1 MDDSNMPDILNSPS
15 CRPEGW
21 AQMTGDHKYAY
32 HAKNWAD
39 PGDAVFKTPE
49 VAALYRKRT
58 RRILDTVALKEPD
71 EVPVYFLAEGY
82 VMAHGKLP
90 SKAAFYDVDQ
100 FILSLVSLHETYQL
114 DYRILSFIQSGPA
127 LDILGMRQIRWPGSA
142 VPGSA
147 LAGDDPFQYVEDE
160 YMRADEYDELINN
173 PEGYF
178 LRKYCPRIFGRL
190 PGLSRLPNVF
200 SLVETT
206 GFASTL
212 TGLSKG
218 TEARQAIDR
227 LLSAADQAGEVM
239 AKLNHADMQ
248 IRRDHGIPNLFGGI
262 TKTPYDIIGDTM
274 RCTLG
279 IVKDIYTRPEKV
291 EAAVEALVPMAV
303 QAGIWSAGASPNP
316 FVVIPLHKGSDDFL
330 SPEQFRQF
338 YWPTLKATM
347 QGLIDEGFIPVPFAE
362 GSYDRRLDIIAADPL
377 PKGRSVWIFD
387 RTDMAAAKEKIGP
400 WACIAGNVPASL
412 FKQAGP
418 DLLRSYC
425 RDLIETCAPGGGFC
439 LSPGTIINQ
448 ANHENV
454 VAFLECGKR
463 FGAYA

>member
-1 MDDSNMPDILNSPS
+1 
-15 CRPEGW
+15 
-21 AQMTGDHKYAY
+21 MTGDEKYAY
-32 HAKNWAD
+32 HAKHWVAPKN
-39 PGDAVFKTPE
+39 AVFNTPE
-49 VAALYRKRT
+49 IEALYQKRAQ
-58 RRILDTVALKEPD
+58 RILDAVALREPD

-90 SKAAFYDVDQ
+90 SKAAFYDIEQ
-100 FILSLVSLHETYQL
+100 FICALLSLHESYKL

-127 LDILGMRQIRWPGSA
+127 LDILGMRQIRWPGSM

-147 LAGDDPFQYVEDE
+147 LACDDPFQYVEDE
-160 YMRADEYDELINN
+160 YMRADEYDELISN

-178 LRKYCPRIFGRL
+178 LRRYCPRIFGSL
-190 PGLSRLPNVF
+190 QGLCSLPNVF

-212 TGLSKG
+212 AGLSKG
-218 TEARQAIDR
+218 TTARQALDR
-227 LLSAADQAGEVM
+227 LLNAADQAGEVM
-239 AKLNHADMQ
+239 EKLAAADMK
-248 IRRDHGIPNLFGGI
+248 IRGHYGIPDLFGGI

-279 IVKDIYTRPEKV
+279 IVKDIYSRPEKV
-291 EAAVEALVPMAV
+291 EAAVNALVPMAV
-303 QAGIWSAGASPNP
+303 QAGISTTRANPNP

-362 GSYDRRLDIIAADPL
+362 GAYDKRLDIIAADPL

-412 FKQAGP
+412 FKQASP
-418 DLLRSYC
+418 DMLVSYC

-454 VAFLECGKR
+454 SAFLECGR
-463 FGAYA
+463 QFGTYCSGT